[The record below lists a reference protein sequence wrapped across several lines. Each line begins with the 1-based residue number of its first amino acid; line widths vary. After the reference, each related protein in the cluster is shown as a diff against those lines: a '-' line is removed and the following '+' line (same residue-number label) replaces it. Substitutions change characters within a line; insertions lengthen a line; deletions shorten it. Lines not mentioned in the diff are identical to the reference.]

1 LADPNFIPP
10 ALRYDANT
18 AANASMNQIPPSLR
32 GDPDTIERESRNFI
46 PESLRTEADKRMA
59 MDRIAAIEQGAQ
71 PKPRQM
77 GLSSAPMTNEER
89 IAGFKAALEGKTPTT
104 KPSESAPAVAPAVAP
119 APAGIKPA
127 APAAA
132 PAPSGIKVAAP
143 GQGNINPAPSD
154 KIMPTAGI
162 KIPGL
167 EEPAADPYS
176 KMSIEEIAAKK
187 LAFLGPDVRK
197 EERAGLMAERA
208 SAKDEAR
215 RAQSLRMAEFFAAW
229 GSTPGSTINAG
240 LTALKA
246 KLPDII
252 TDSREEAKIRRAI
265 NKDIAALDRA
275 DRLEKS
281 GAWDEAAKIKQDQ
294 SKNAYNVWGKKIDF
308 ASARM
313 SDASRIEAA
322 KIGAESR
329 VEAAG
334 SRANSGGFKTVQDAE
349 NALDKHLTEGNK
361 IGSQYSTDK
370 AIVKARKADYEAGKL
385 DPDKKRTYED
395 SLANVTKFQ
404 NREKELRD
412 NVEFFKK
419 NKGMTTTS
427 SGSSS
432 GSSGVDL
439 NSFWSQK

>member
-1 LADPNFIPP
+1 LA
-10 ALRYDANT
+10 
-18 AANASMNQIPPSLR
+18 
-32 GDPDTIERESRNFI
+32 ESGAKSKGAKAKTF
-46 PESLRTEADKRMA
+46 ADLSDDQKA
-59 MDRIAAIEQGAQ
+59 KFFAAI
-71 PKPRQM
+71 
-77 GLSSAPMTNEER
+77 
-89 IAGFKAALEGKTPTT
+89 EGKTPTT
-104 KPSESAPAVAPAVAP
+104 EAAPAVTAKPPAPAVAPAV
-119 APAGIKPA
+119 
-127 APAAA
+127 A

-143 GQGNINPAPSD
+143 GQGNINAAPSD

-167 EEPAADPYS
+167 EEPSADPYS

-187 LAFLGPDVRK
+187 LAFLGGDVRK
-197 EERAGLMAERA
+197 EERAGLMAERV

-265 NKDIAALDRA
+265 NKDIAALDKA

-294 SKNAYNVWGKKIDF
+294 SKNAYNVWGKKIDYL
-308 ASARM
+308 SARE
-313 SDASRIEAA
+313 SDASRIKAA
-322 KIGAESR
+322 EIGAASR

-385 DPDKKRTYED
+385 DADKKKRYED
-395 SLANVTKFQ
+395 SLREVQKFET
-404 NREKELRD
+404 REKELRD
-412 NVEFFKK
+412 NVNFFKQ